1 MKQESGSK
9 LPHKM
14 LPTTANLS
22 DVYSWDLLLIGLKDV
37 KSEWIILFIFLFF
50 FLPFLFIYVSHIFIP
65 LLEINTTKS
74 NCDVFLYLEVNIND
88 WKLQ

>member
-1 MKQESGSK
+1 
-9 LPHKM
+9 M

-37 KSEWIILFIFLFF
+37 KSEWIIIFFF
-50 FLPFLFIYVSHIFIP
+50 FLPFLFIYVSHIFIAS
-65 LLEINTTKS
+65 LEINTTKS
-74 NCDVFLYLEVNIND
+74 NCDVFLYLEVDING

>member
-37 KSEWIILFIFLFF
+37 KSEWIIFFF
-50 FLPFLFIYVSHIFIP
+50 FLPFLFIYVSHIFIAS
-65 LLEINTTKS
+65 LEINTTKS
-74 NCDVFLYLEVNIND
+74 NCDVFLYLEVDING